1 MYSLDYAGGD
11 ATLLASGGAD
21 ETVRLW
27 DVTTGSGS
35 VVAGGGGTAGGGTK
49 KRAGAVKT
57 LRTRS
62 TPVYAVKFTRRN
74 LLIGMGA
81 RAPPKS
87 REAVA

>member
-35 VVAGGGGTAGGGTK
+35 VVAGGGGTAGGGDEETC
-49 KRAGAVKT
+49 RRGQDVEDEIDP
-57 LRTRS
+57 RVRGE
-62 TPVYAVKFTRRN
+62 VYAT
-74 LLIGMGA
+74 
-81 RAPPKS
+81 
-87 REAVA
+87 